1 VAARR
6 KSLPDKIFKSDDIQ
20 DEGTGITIKD
30 LGPEEEFA
38 KNILKSLKDK
48 ISDARNE
55 LEELEQEIKSKENEA
70 EERREEILEEAR
82 NEAEEIRQE
91 AESEAQEII
100 ENKEN
105 EVESAREEG
114 YDDGYDDGR
123 QDAREDMAD
132 LLDQAEEVLLEAKH
146 QREAYLN
153 ENLKTLV
160 ELAGL
165 MAERIVR
172 DRVDVEDTTIKRVLQ
187 SALSEVSDA
196 EDVTVVLSPDDA
208 EVIRDVKSEYVE
220 DHPNLEQMSISEDSK
235 MKRGGCRIE
244 TRFGNIQGT
253 VKGQIEHLSE
263 TLIESNR
270 ENRNAEEE

>member
-1 VAARR
+1 M
-6 KSLPDKIFKSDDIQ
+6 PDKIYKSDDIQ

-48 ISDARNE
+48 ISDARTE
-55 LEELEQEIKSKENEA
+55 LEELEQEIESKEDEA
-70 EERREEILEEAR
+70 EARREEILQEAR
-82 NEAEEIRQE
+82 NEADEIRQE
-91 AESEAQEII
+91 AESEAQTII

-114 YDDGYDDGR
+114 YDDGYEEGR
-123 QDAREDMAD
+123 QDAREDIAN
-132 LLDQAEEVLLEAKH
+132 LLDQAEEVLLEAKY

-153 ENLKTLV
+153 DNLNTLV
-160 ELAGL
+160 DLAGKI
-165 MAERIVR
+165 AERIVR
-172 DRVDVEDTTIKRVLQ
+172 DRVEVEEVAIERVVE

-196 EDVTVVLSPDDA
+196 EDVTVFLSPDDA
-208 EVIRDVKSEYVE
+208 EVIRDVKSEFLQNHS
-220 DHPNLEQMSISEDSK
+220 DLEQMSISEDSK

-253 VKGQIEHLSE
+253 VEAQIEHLSE
-263 TLIESNR
+263 TLIEG
-270 ENRNAEEE
+270 EAEDVTPDE